1 MQLKNVNYHK
11 LSLLINFT
19 FYYSLLVIMR
29 IYLVT
34 ATEISSKTMKYDN
47 KPEVILE
54 MIQNCYSSFD
64 VI

>member
-29 IYLVT
+29 LYLVT

>member
-1 MQLKNVNYHK
+1 
-11 LSLLINFT
+11 
-19 FYYSLLVIMR
+19 MR
-29 IYLVT
+29 LYLVT